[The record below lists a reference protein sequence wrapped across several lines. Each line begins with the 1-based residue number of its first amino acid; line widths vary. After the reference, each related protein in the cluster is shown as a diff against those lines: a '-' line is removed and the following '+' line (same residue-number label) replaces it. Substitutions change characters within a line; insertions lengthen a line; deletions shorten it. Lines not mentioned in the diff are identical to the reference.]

1 MSPRP
6 KDIADIAGI
15 VPLFPLS
22 GALLLPHTR
31 RPLMV
36 FEARYVALVD
46 DILASKRVVGL
57 IQPVNDTEESPPG
70 RDVPLQQVGC
80 VGYLSG
86 FEELAQDRY
95 MIVLEGI
102 ARFDL
107 VEEIHGDAP
116 FRRGEISLSRFGEDI
131 DPRDAE
137 GEVDREQFLRVLR
150 AYAEFADFELN
161 WSEINDTTTPALV
174 NMCSMLSPCDA
185 AEKQALLEAG
195 SLRERAQILMALVEM
210 QMAHATTGA
219 VLQ

>member
-36 FEARYVALVD
+36 YEARYVALID

-57 IQPVNDTEESPPG
+57 IQPVDDAEESPPG
-70 RDVPLQQVGC
+70 RDVALRRVGC

-86 FEELAQDRY
+86 FEELDEKRY

-116 FRRGEISLSRFGEDI
+116 FRRARISLDRYGGDF
-131 DPRDAE
+131 DPREAE
-137 GEVDREQFLRVLR
+137 GEVDRDQFIGVLR

-161 WSEINDTTTPALV
+161 WSEINETRTPALV

-185 AEKQALLEAG
+185 MEKQALLEAG
-195 SLRERAQILMALVEM
+195 SLRERAQILMALVEV
-210 QMAHATTGA
+210 QMARAATGA